1 MAELK
6 DEPYY
11 HCGYCTEDVAIELP
25 CPCCG
30 LGEVSHPEMLT
41 ILPDVIRLRHDDK
54 GLQLLDDLL
63 QFILKSKAERETL
76 FKAMREKYDWGYID
90 ACKAIQGKLMGL
102 IEEYKDECDR
112 AGRD

>member
-1 MAELK
+1 MAERR

-30 LGEVSHPEMLT
+30 LGEVSHPEMMT
-41 ILPDVIRLRHDDK
+41 VLPDVIHIHPEGYGPDIFKNLR
-54 GLQLLDDLL
+54 
-63 QFILKSKAERETL
+63 QFIQDLKAERETL

-90 ACKAIQGKLMGL
+90 ACEAIQGKLIGL